1 LKKQFI
7 LIISSIILVLA
18 VFFFGRTTPAK
29 KEPSAAEKPK
39 GIVKLFDI
47 EQFKNTEKAKL
58 SPEKAI
64 AVSKLENNI
73 TRGDILAENIK
84 ANEALANFWKDS
96 AKCFELYAFYTS
108 ATSKL
113 VNSEKNLT
121 FAARI
126 FLDNLREEK
135 DISKLNWETDQAI
148 DLFERAIKINPTND
162 DLKVGLGSCYVF
174 GKGQDGNPQETM
186 KGILQLLDVVK
197 KDSTNMKAQLVLGIG
212 GLKSAQYEKAIPRFE
227 KVVQAQPNNV
237 EAVTFLAD
245 AYGAVGRKE
254 EAIKYYNISKKL
266 INNVEFSKEVDE
278 HIKQMK

>member
-1 LKKQFI
+1 MKKQLI
-7 LIISSIILVLA
+7 LIISCIFLVFV
-18 VFFFGRTTPAK
+18 VFFFGRTTPIK
-29 KEPSAAEKPK
+29 KESAATEKTK
-39 GIVKLFDI
+39 ETVKQFDI
-47 EQFKNTEKAKL
+47 EQFKNTEKEKL
-58 SPEKAI
+58 SAENAI
-64 AVSKLENNI
+64 LVSKLENNI
-73 TRGDILAENIK
+73 TRGDIVSEKIK

-135 DISKLNWETDQAI
+135 DIPKLNWETNQAI
-148 DLFERAIKINPTND
+148 DLFERAIKINPSND

-186 KGILQLLDVVK
+186 KGILELLSVVK
-197 KDSTNMKAQLVLGIG
+197 KDSNNMKAQLVLGIG

-237 EAVTFLAD
+237 EAITFLAD
-245 AYGAVGRKE
+245 AYGAVGRK
-254 EAIKYYNISKKL
+254 ADAVKYYNISKKL
-266 INNVEFSKEVDE
+266 INNDAFSKEVDE
-278 HIKQMK
+278 HIKQLK

>member
-1 LKKQFI
+1 MKKQLI
-7 LIISSIILVLA
+7 LIIPCIILASA
-18 VFFFGRTTPAK
+18 VFFFGRTTPIK
-29 KEPSAAEKPK
+29 KETAATEKPK
-39 GIVKLFDI
+39 ETAKSFDI
-47 EQFKNTEKAKL
+47 EQLKNEEKGKL
-58 SPEKAI
+58 TPEKSI
-64 AVSKLENNI
+64 FLSKLENNI

-84 ANEALANFWKDS
+84 ANQDLANFWKDS

-148 DLFERAIKINPTND
+148 DLFKRAIILNPTND

-186 KGILQLLDVVK
+186 TGILQLLEVVK
-197 KDSTNMKAQLVLGIG
+197 KDSTNMKAQMVLGIG
-212 GLKSAQYEKAIPRFE
+212 GLKSTQYEKAIPRFE
-227 KVVQAQPNNV
+227 KVVQAEPNNV
-237 EAVTFLAD
+237 EAITFLAD
-245 AYGAVGRKE
+245 AYGAVGRKAD
-254 EAIKYYNISKKL
+254 AIKYYNISKKL
-266 INNVEFSKEVDE
+266 INNDAFSKEVDE
-278 HIKQMK
+278 HIKQLK